1 MDAILIAV
9 ADIAD
14 VDLGGGEIND
24 VAGGLAVL
32 EQQVAKRAVSKRSS
46 EVVLLRNGWRFDG
59 HTASAGAISQQHLL
73 GAVDQVAVHQS
84 VADVESH
91 RLQAAAIGQQ
101 LKVSRIAILGDYRV
115 GLIGVGDRRRC
126 GVSGSVVHTSESE
139 INGGDLADG
148 YIQRISAARAGH
160 FMQQTI
166 NVVIDGAA
174 TKTCADGRIGHAGSS
189 HDGFA
194 HTTSKQSLAIAR
206 SGASSARTSQFNA
219 EGALNTSVSQQLL
232 RRAQIRTNQVT
243 TDNITLQR
251 SDIQIANQN
260 GVRSVG
266 SRIRPVSRLRLQ
278 KDQAFPS

>member
-1 MDAILIAV
+1 MDAILVAV

-14 VDLGGGEIND
+14 VDLGGDEIND

-46 EVVLLRNGWRFDG
+46 EVILLRNGWCFDG
-59 HTASAGAISQQHLL
+59 HTASAGAIGQQHLF
-73 GAVDQVAVHQS
+73 GAVDQIAINQG
-84 VADVESH
+84 VADVKSH
-91 RLQAAAIGQQ
+91 RLQASRIRQQ
-101 LKVSRIAILGDYRV
+101 LKVRGVAVSGNYRV
-115 GLIGVGDRRRC
+115 GLIGVGDRRSC

-139 INGGDLADG
+139 INGGDLTNG
-148 YIQRISAARAGH
+148 YIQRVSAASASH
-160 FMQQTI
+160 LVQQAI
-166 NVVIDGAA
+166 NVVVDGAA
-174 TKTCADGRIGHAGSS
+174 TKTCANGRIGHAGSS

-194 HTTSKQSLAIAR
+194 HATSKQSLAIAR
-206 SGASSARTSQFNA
+206 SGTSDTRTSQFNA
-219 EGALNTSVSQQLL
+219 EGALNTSISQQLL
-232 RRAQIRTNQVT
+232 RRTQIRANQIT
-243 TDNITLQR
+243 ADNITLQR